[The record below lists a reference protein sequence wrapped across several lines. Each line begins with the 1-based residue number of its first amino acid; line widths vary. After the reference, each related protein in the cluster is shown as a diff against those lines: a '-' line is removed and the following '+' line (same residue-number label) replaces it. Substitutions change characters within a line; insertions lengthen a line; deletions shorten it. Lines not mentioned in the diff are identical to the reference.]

1 MTQSKCLTKYFTG
14 TATFLSFYRHTALYT
29 HSLYAYIT
37 FFLSYRVLCL
47 CNSLHV
53 TQWVHLEAGLQPLT
67 LLHVVAK
74 CLACVSVWIHSLL
87 VEDFSTYDRI
97 NRMMAVRFFPK
108 QTNLVIKI
116 QHLSDA
122 LQQKVEL
129 PLVLA
134 QRDSLMMLKSM

>member
-1 MTQSKCLTKYFTG
+1 M
-14 TATFLSFYRHTALYT
+14 
-29 HSLYAYIT
+29 
-37 FFLSYRVLCL
+37 
-47 CNSLHV
+47 
-53 TQWVHLEAGLQPLT
+53 
-67 LLHVVAK
+67 LLLNV
-74 CLACVSVWIHSLL
+74 CVSVWIHSLL

-129 PLVLA
+129 PLMLA
-134 QRDSLMMLKSM
+134 QCDSLMMLKSI